1 MSDKW
6 SKEKIIHL
14 IELYENASCLWDSK
28 SSDYKNKIKRK
39 DAFIDIANKL
49 NFEEQEVRKKIES
62 LLTQYRREKKALVL
76 KSGMSSD
83 DVKTPWYAYKYFHF
97 LTKKNTPR
105 ITRSNTSEDGE
116 SNLFD
121 SDLLE
126 TESGNEDSV
135 SEQNSVEI
143 ENPSENVEQSVP
155 HFDKKKKKLFL
166 SPKRQK
172 MSKRNYEDDDQTKE
186 AYAIMKSCYSKIQEN
201 KQRDELKVYG
211 ESVEFRLRKIKNPIT
226 VCLLKNQIDNLLFKA
241 EMDQYTH
248 DSSLPQPLELNA
260 PLLKPSTTTVTQQ
273 ARDSPQ
279 LQNFNMQDYVQF
291 Y

>member
-1 MSDKW
+1 
-6 SKEKIIHL
+6 
-14 IELYENASCLWDSK
+14 
-28 SSDYKNKIKRK
+28 
-39 DAFIDIANKL
+39 
-49 NFEEQEVRKKIES
+49 
-62 LLTQYRREKKALVL
+62 
-76 KSGMSSD
+76 
-83 DVKTPWYAYKYFHF
+83 
-97 LTKKNTPR
+97 
-105 ITRSNTSEDGE
+105 
-116 SNLFD
+116 
-121 SDLLE
+121 
-126 TESGNEDSV
+126 
-135 SEQNSVEI
+135 
-143 ENPSENVEQSVP
+143 
-155 HFDKKKKKLFL
+155 
-166 SPKRQK
+166 